1 MQPAN
6 VLALLAL
13 LLPLTFGLLLP
24 LQTTNLSPLV
34 KRSPPSSPNRSQA
47 VDEGTQEVSWERLL
61 HRFSL
66 YEAATWSRWTK
77 PLPVEDHVGAS
88 SPLQQSTN
96 PTGTS
101 QEPKQS
107 WYHPRVARKLESGAQ
122 DKNVKEKWRN
132 DHQAELCY
140 QKAYTVFREHKT
152 IKESQPK
159 SSTRVHFELT
169 DQESVDLG
177 KPGTQLYMALRD
189 RNKYTVYNQT
199 HPQRR
204 KEQEK
209 DSQPTR
215 AAFCYSRSKLT
226 DIVGKGREGTM
237 FLMEDLKK
245 IREHI
250 VKERRELVAPET
262 RPQDRARK
270 EQAYSELYLLLTGAR
285 NKIMR
290 DWMLD
295 PYMRYMNDD
304 KVPLPLLDH
313 VIKEADTP

>member
-13 LLPLTFGLLLP
+13 LLPLTSGLLLP
-24 LQTTNLSPLV
+24 LQTTSLSPLA
-34 KRSPPSSPNRSQA
+34 KRSPPPSPDRSQA
-47 VDEGTQEVSWERLL
+47 VDEGTQEQ
-61 HRFSL
+61 
-66 YEAATWSRWTK
+66 
-77 PLPVEDHVGAS
+77 LPVEGHVGAS
-88 SPLQQSTN
+88 SQQRKD
-96 PTGTS
+96 PTGPS
-101 QEPKQS
+101 QEPKRS
-107 WYHPRVARKLESGAQ
+107 WYHPRVVRKLESGAQ
-122 DKNVKEKWRN
+122 DKNDKEKWRN

-140 QKAYTVFREHKT
+140 RKAYTLFTEHKT

-169 DQESVDLG
+169 EKEGVELG
-177 KPGTQLYMALRD
+177 YPGMQLYNALRS
-189 RNKYTVYNQT
+189 KYSDAVYNQT
-199 HPQRR
+199 HPKRI
-204 KEQEK
+204 KGQEK
-209 DSQPTR
+209 DGQSTK
-215 AAFCYSRSKLT
+215 AAVAYSRSKLT
-226 DIVGKGREGTM
+226 DIVDNGREGTI

-250 VKERRELVAPET
+250 VKERRELLAPLRRT
-262 RPQDRARK
+262 QDRTRK
-270 EQAYSELYLLLTGAR
+270 EQAYTELYLLLTGAR

-313 VIKEADTP
+313 VIKEADAP